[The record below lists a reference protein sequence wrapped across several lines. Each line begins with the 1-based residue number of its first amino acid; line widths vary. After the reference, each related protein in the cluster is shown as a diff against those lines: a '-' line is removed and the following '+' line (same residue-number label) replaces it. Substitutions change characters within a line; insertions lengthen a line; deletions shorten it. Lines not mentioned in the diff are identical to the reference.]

1 MYLKLS
7 NIPNWV
13 FENSEILK
21 TLKEDCINEN
31 NNELNYIPFLTQ
43 YDDNQFD
50 FSNIFQKENSY
61 LNLDN
66 YMTIYL
72 DIFQFLDF
80 ICFEIPFYQLIQPKN
95 YYHLKDIFESNNK
108 LKTHFEKNIKGVQ
121 HYAFHMRRFNN
132 NVHLFNYNNNDDFSL
147 NESNYLH
154 TIDNYIKESIE
165 LDQYDWLFWFIKNVN
180 SLNQYEDLL
189 FKFDYTNVSLKTFDL
204 LYNINKVCYP
214 NICESIVKYRKSELF
229 QKYVKEIKKTY
240 NDEALFKPAF
250 ERHRNEDLIK
260 HCEFVKLILNHG
272 YKFHFVYEYSKN
284 TYYSNNPLLM
294 KYMYENYKEVI
305 DKNVVDICPV
315 LHYLCFN
322 SNICT
327 YQEKCDILDFFIKN
341 YNGIFKMNKLL
352 QFVFRIENRL
362 DNNDKDKYDLPFILT
377 FMERTE
383 HHNNIY
389 SYMVYLY
396 FNYKPGI
403 ENYINDSEMNKYD
416 VNKFT
421 NTGNYD
427 VNKFTNTGNYD
438 VNKFTNTG
446 NYDVNKFTNTGNY
459 DVNKFTNTF
468 KYVLCYKNVDY
479 VNLYITHK
487 LYSSDNHLYDNSYYI
502 KYATYDINIFK
513 TLYKNKIGN
522 IHLNDILFM
531 DAYNNCNPN
540 VILFMLEHKYVPSK
554 TVKNMISHDY
564 HQHIGINQVEIN
576 GIIQVEKYYSNIEF
590 INKEKIYHMI
600 CVN

>member
-1 MYLKLS
+1 MYLNLS
-7 NIPNWV
+7 NIPSWV
-13 FENSEILK
+13 FENSDILK
-21 TLKEDCINEN
+21 TLKEDCKEDDEN
-31 NNELNYIPFLTQ
+31 QNELHYIPFLTD
-43 YDDNQFD
+43 YDQNQFD
-50 FSNIFQKENSY
+50 FSNIFQKEHPY

-72 DIFQFLDF
+72 DIFKFLDF
-80 ICFEIPFYQLIQPKN
+80 ICFEIPFYQLLEPKN
-95 YYHLKDIFESNNK
+95 YNHLKHIFESNK
-108 LKTHFEKNIKGVQ
+108 VLKTHFEKNIKGIQ
-121 HYAFHMRRFNN
+121 HYAFHFKRFNN
-132 NVHLFNYNNNDDFSL
+132 NIHLFNYDNNDEDFL
-147 NESNYLH
+147 LQPYDQTKYIH
-154 TIDNYIKESIE
+154 DIDNYIKESIE
-165 LDQYDWLFWFIKNVN
+165 LDQYDWLVWFIKNVN
-180 SLNQYEDLL
+180 PLYQYEHLL
-189 FKFDYTNVSLKTFDL
+189 FEFNYSNVSLKTFDL

-250 ERHRNEDLIK
+250 ERHKNEDLTI
-260 HCEFVKLILNHG
+260 HMEFVKLMLNHG

-294 KYMYENYKEVI
+294 NYMYENYKEVI

-315 LHYLCFN
+315 IHYLCLN

-341 YNGIFKMNKLL
+341 YHGIFQMEKLL

-377 FMERTE
+377 FMERTG
-383 HHNNIY
+383 HMNNIH

-396 FNYKPGI
+396 FNYKTGI
-403 ENYINDSEMNKYD
+403 ETYIESSKNNETNTYD
-416 VNKFT
+416 ITKFT
-421 NTGNYD
+421 NTYNYD
-427 VNKFTNTGNYD
+427 VT
-438 VNKFTNTG
+438 
-446 NYDVNKFTNTGNY
+446 
-459 DVNKFTNTF
+459 KFTNTF
-468 KYVLCYKNVDY
+468 KFVLCYKNVDY
-479 VNLYITHK
+479 VNLYIIHK
-487 LYSSDNHLYDNSYYI
+487 LYSNDNHMYDNTYYI

-513 TLYKNKIGN
+513 TLYINKIGIIN
-522 IHLNDILFM
+522 LNDILFM
-531 DAYNNCNPN
+531 NAYQNYNPN
-540 VILFMLEHKYVPSK
+540 VILFMLENKYVPSK

-576 GIIQVEKYYSNIEF
+576 GIIQVEKYYSNMEF
-590 INKEKIYHMI
+590 ENKEKIYHMI